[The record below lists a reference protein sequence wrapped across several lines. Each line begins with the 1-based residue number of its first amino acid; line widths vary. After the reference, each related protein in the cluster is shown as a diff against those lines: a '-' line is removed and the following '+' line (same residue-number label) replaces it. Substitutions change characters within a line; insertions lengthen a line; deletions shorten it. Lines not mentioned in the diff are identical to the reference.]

1 MKRRGTGFGTARIAH
16 ALDTIDAMQ
25 ATVRRLFYGLRTEG
39 AGAGR
44 EATAVGIGVFI
55 GCLPLYGLHLPLCW
69 ITGWLFG
76 LNRLKVYLAAHISNP
91 LIAPTLFFSEL
102 QVGAWLRRGTFHALT
117 LQTAK
122 TTDLAVFGL
131 DILTGSLM
139 LGATLGAALALGT
152 YLSMRGT
159 AGDAMFLN
167 LVRDASDRYITASI
181 AAWEFARGKLRGD
194 PVYRATVCDALLP
207 SGGTLVDIGCGGGLS
222 LAVFAEARRRYRE
235 GRWPAAWNPPP
246 QFDRMIGIE
255 MRARPAAVARDVLG
269 SDATIVHGDAR
280 TTDVG
285 SCRAVLLFDVLHMLQ
300 ASEQE
305 TLLASVSAALEPGGV
320 VLIRE
325 ADASRGW
332 RFTVVRLGNRLK
344 QLAFGH
350 WRQQFHFRTSDEWLA
365 CFASHGLVGHVRPMG
380 AGTPFANVLFRV
392 TVPAHASATT
402 RLPSQAV

>member
-1 MKRRGTGFGTARIAH
+1 
-16 ALDTIDAMQ
+16 
-25 ATVRRLFYGLRTEG
+25 LFYGLRTEG

-44 EATAVGIGVFI
+44 EATAVGVGVFI
-55 GCLPLYGLHLPLCW
+55 GCLPFYGFHLLLCW

-76 LNRLKVYLAAHISNP
+76 LNRLKVYIAAHISNP
-91 LIAPTLFFSEL
+91 LIAPTLIFTEL
-102 QVGAWLRRGTFHALT
+102 QVGAWLRHGAFHALT
-117 LQTAK
+117 LQTVK

-139 LGATLGAALALGT
+139 LGAPLGAALALVT

-159 AGDAMFLN
+159 MADAMFLD

-207 SGGTLVDIGCGGGLS
+207 SGGTLVDLGCGGGLT
-222 LAVFAEARRRYRE
+222 LAMLAEARTRCRE
-235 GRWPAAWNPPP
+235 GHWPATWNPPP

-255 MRARPAAVARDVLG
+255 LRARPAAVARAALG
-269 SDATIVHGDAR
+269 SDASIVHGDAR

-285 SCRAVLLFDVLHMLQ
+285 RCRAVLLFDVLQMLRR
-300 ASEQE
+300 SEQE
-305 TLLASVSAALEPGGV
+305 TLLATVSAALDPGGV

-325 ADASRGW
+325 ADASGGW
-332 RFTVVRLGNRLK
+332 RFAVVRLGNRVK
-344 QLAFGH
+344 ELAFGH
-350 WRQQFHFRTSDEWLA
+350 WRQQFHFRTPDEWLA
-365 CFASHGLVGHVRPMG
+365 CFASHGLVGHARPMG

-392 TVPAHASATT
+392 TAPAHVSATT
-402 RLPSQAV
+402 RPPSQAV